1 MTNNIETFEPVKLNE
16 YYLKLIVNGLKKEI
30 RESLFKPI
38 FDLLGSNNTLNINN
52 DKRTL
57 LSALHSGRI
66 YYENGA
72 FKSRKPFSNAVA
84 FELEQLGAKYKYG
97 AYYIPRNMLPVEI
110 DNALAF
116 IAAKEA
122 TKVTAL
128 NGLLIKLASN
138 IDKSIFVKSFI
149 ENAVIKLFTK
159 LQTDLLNTTKDNN
172 VPIID
177 LGYEIPEI
185 KKQDSWFEAIDAQHK
200 YDDTYDK
207 KTGTRISLK
216 DKDKNKDKA
225 QPPATSYTGDNK
237 NEPLGD
243 NDNTPDKEDT
253 GSDTTGS
260 EKDKGSSGEDKRDKN
275 KDQNKDKGQDDKT
288 KNKPSKSDTDLN
300 TGSKDKK
307 EKNNTFFE
315 DNFNKSRLNKE
326 TDKIAQ
332 DYIYNMDY
340 WVKNWKSKEIAKMR
354 KDVVDLVKQG
364 ARTDTLTKYFEK
376 RWGIATR
383 KAEFLAR
390 NESGIAS
397 SVLKAT
403 HYQNLGCEYFMWLRS
418 TSIEKRELHLEY
430 AKPTGNQYGIN
441 GTNIFAFNDPP
452 IIEQVEIKDGAGKK
466 TAIPKPDGQRGL
478 PQQTY
483 NCNCNLVGIKDPK
496 FYENRKK
503 IENAKRNIFTKIKYA
518 IENSKQRNNNP
529 WRYRRF
535 REGQEV

>member
-1 MTNNIETFEPVKLNE
+1 MTNNVETFEPVKLNE

-38 FDLLGSNNTLNINN
+38 FDLLVSNNTLNINN

-72 FKSRKPFSNAVA
+72 FRSSKPFSNAVA

-97 AYYIPRNMLPVEI
+97 AYYIPHNMLPVEI

-128 NGLLIKLASN
+128 NSLLIKLASN
-138 IDKSIFVKSFI
+138 IDKSTFVKSFI

-177 LGYEIPEI
+177 LGYLS
-185 KKQDSWFEAIDAQHK
+185 KQA
-200 YDDTYDK
+200 DK
-207 KTGTRISLK
+207 I
-216 DKDKNKDKA
+216 
-225 QPPATSYTGDNK
+225 
-237 NEPLGD
+237 
-243 NDNTPDKEDT
+243 
-253 GSDTTGS
+253 
-260 EKDKGSSGEDKRDKN
+260 
-275 KDQNKDKGQDDKT
+275 
-288 KNKPSKSDTDLN
+288 
-300 TGSKDKK
+300 SKD
-307 EKNNTFFE
+307 
-315 DNFNKSRLNKE
+315 
-326 TDKIAQ
+326 
-332 DYIYNMDY
+332 YIDNMDY

-354 KDVVDLVKQG
+354 KDVVELVKQG

-430 AKPTGNQYGIN
+430 AKSIDNQYGIN

-452 IIEQVEIKDGAGKK
+452 IIEQVEIKDRAGKK
-466 TAIPKPDGQRGL
+466 TAIPKPDGQKGL

-503 IENAKRNIFTKIKYA
+503 IENAQRNIFTKIAYK
-518 IENSKQRNNNP
+518 IKNCTQRNNYP

>member
-1 MTNNIETFEPVKLNE
+1 MTNNIETFKPVTLNE
-16 YYLKLIVNGLKKEI
+16 YYLSLIVAGLKKEI
-30 RESLFKPI
+30 QESLFNPI
-38 FDLLGSNNTLNINN
+38 FELLKSNNTFFNITN
-52 DKRTL
+52 DKNTL

-66 YYENGA
+66 YYANGA
-72 FKSRKPFSNAVA
+72 FRSNKPFSNAVA
-84 FELEQLGAKYKYG
+84 DELEKLGAKYKYK

-122 TKVTAL
+122 TKVASL
-128 NGLLIKLASN
+128 NSLLIKLASN
-138 IDKSIFVKSFI
+138 IDKSTFVKSFI

-177 LGYEIPEI
+177 LGYLS
-185 KKQDSWFEAIDAQHK
+185 KQS
-200 YDDTYDK
+200 
-207 KTGTRISLK
+207 
-216 DKDKNKDKA
+216 
-225 QPPATSYTGDNK
+225 
-237 NEPLGD
+237 
-243 NDNTPDKEDT
+243 
-253 GSDTTGS
+253 
-260 EKDKGSSGEDKRDKN
+260 
-275 KDQNKDKGQDDKT
+275 
-288 KNKPSKSDTDLN
+288 
-300 TGSKDKK
+300 
-307 EKNNTFFE
+307 
-315 DNFNKSRLNKE
+315 
-326 TDKIAQ
+326 DKIAK
-332 DYIYNMDY
+332 DYTENMDY

-354 KDVVDLVKQG
+354 NDVLELVKKG
-364 ARTDTLTKYFEK
+364 ARTDTLTKYFIQ

-452 IIEQVEIKDGAGKK
+452 IIEQVEIKDGTGKK

-535 REGQEV
+535 RQGQEV

>member
-1 MTNNIETFEPVKLNE
+1 MTNNVETFEPVKLNE

-72 FKSRKPFSNAVA
+72 FKSSKPFSNAVA

-138 IDKSIFVKSFI
+138 IDKSTFVKSFI

-177 LGYEIPEI
+177 LGYQIPEI
-185 KKQDSWFEAIDAQHK
+185 NKQDSWFEAIDVQHK
-200 YDDTYDK
+200 YDDNYDK
-207 KTGTRISLK
+207 KTGAKTSLK
-216 DKDKNKDKA
+216 DKGKNKDKT
-225 QPPATSYTGDNK
+225 QPPTTLDTDDNK
-237 NEPLGD
+237 NEPLGA
-243 NDNTPDKEDT
+243 NDNNPNKGDT
-253 GSDTTGS
+253 SLDTTGS
-260 EKDKGSSGEDKRDKN
+260 EKDKGSAGKDKEDKN
-275 KDQNKDKGQDDKT
+275 KNQNKDKGQDNKS
-288 KNKPSKSDTDLN
+288 KNKPSKPDTDLN
-300 TGSKDKK
+300 TGGEDKK
-307 EKNNTFFE
+307 KKNSTFFE

-354 KDVVDLVKQG
+354 KDVVELVKQG
-364 ARTDTLTKYFEK
+364 ARTDTLTKYFMQ

-430 AKPTGNQYGIN
+430 AKSTGNQYGIN

-452 IIEQVEIKDGAGKK
+452 IIEQVELKGGGAV
-466 TAIPKPDGQRGL
+466 PKPDGQKGL
-478 PQQTY
+478 PGMTY
-483 NCNCNLVGIKDPK
+483 NCSCGLVGIKNPQ
-496 FYENRKK
+496 YYINRRK

-518 IENSKQRNNNP
+518 IENSTQRNNYA

-535 REGQEV
+535 GEGQKV